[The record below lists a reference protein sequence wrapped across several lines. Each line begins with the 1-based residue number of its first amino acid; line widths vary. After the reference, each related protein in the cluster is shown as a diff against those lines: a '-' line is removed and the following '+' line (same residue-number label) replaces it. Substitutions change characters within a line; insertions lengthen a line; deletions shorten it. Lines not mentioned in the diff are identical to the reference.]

1 MSLIVTYT
9 TPEGTYQRIYADI
22 LDQSHTLIAGQT
34 GSGKSVIINGIV
46 QAALLDAPSKR
57 QFVFIDP
64 KKVELNQY
72 RQFPHTI
79 AYASEGDQMLKAI
92 AYAENI
98 MDNRYL
104 QMQSEGKKKHD
115 GSHIYIV
122 IDELADLIDTTKAA
136 APIIARIGRL
146 GRAARVHLIV
156 ATQYLGRTIPP
167 EIKRNLTSV
176 IGLHTRTAA
185 DSIYLIEQKGCEAIN
200 IGECLYLRPA
210 DAEPQHLHISYSGDE
225 AQAAETR
232 RLLDWWTDPAHIQ
245 QHTTP
250 EERKAILHRIFGH

>member
-1 MSLIVTYT
+1 MITYT
-9 TPEGTYQRIYADI
+9 TPTGKRMRLYTDALSQAH
-22 LDQSHTLIAGQT
+22 LLIAGQT
-34 GSGKSVIINGIV
+34 GSGKSVVINGIIR
-46 QAALLDAPSKR
+46 AALLDSPAER
-57 QFVFIDP
+57 QFIFIDP

-79 AYASEGDQMLKAI
+79 AYASDNDSMLSAI
-92 AYAENI
+92 ATAERI
-98 MDNRYL
+98 MDNLYM

-156 ATQYLGRTIPP
+156 ATQYLGGTIPP
-167 EIKRNLTSV
+167 EIKRNLTTV

-185 DSIYLIEQKGCEAIN
+185 DSRYLIECKGCESIN
-200 IGECLYLRPA
+200 IGECLYIRPA
-210 DAEPQHLHISYSGDE
+210 DDAPQHLHIPYYGDE
-225 AQAAETR
+225 AQAAETA
-232 RLLDWWTDPAHIQ
+232 RLLQWWTNPANI
-245 QHTTP
+245 
-250 EERKAILHRIFGH
+250 RKDNESAVKSWWNRRKGR